1 MKFFWKVGSGFRSKL
16 DRIQRAVKVLNKVLL
31 NNEYHQQQRSNQVS
45 RKFYSQNF
53 FKIQAFGSF
62 YYFFSS
68 SQKELIIFYL
78 LSFDWLTACF
88 FFWLMEYLLFGLIW
102 LIEYLLLVVILF
114 IDWLLLVVIW
124 LLDFML
130 TVVFC
135 LIAWLLLSIDWLNNC
150 W

>member
-88 FFWLMEYLLFGLIW
+88 FFFLVDGIPVVWFNLIDWISVVSCHFIYWLTVVSCHLVAWFHVDSCLLFDCLAVVVNW
-102 LIEYLLLVVILF
+102 LIE
-114 IDWLLLVVIW
+114 
-124 LLDFML
+124 
-130 TVVFC
+130 
-135 LIAWLLLSIDWLNNC
+135 
-150 W
+150 

>member
-88 FFWLMEYLLFGLIW
+88 FFLVDGIPVVWFNLIDWISVVSCHFIYWLTVVSCHLVAWFHVDSCLLFDCLAVVVNW
-102 LIEYLLLVVILF
+102 LIE
-114 IDWLLLVVIW
+114 
-124 LLDFML
+124 
-130 TVVFC
+130 
-135 LIAWLLLSIDWLNNC
+135 
-150 W
+150 

>member
-88 FFWLMEYLLFGLIW
+88 ILVDGIPVVWFNLIDWISVVSCHFIYWLTVVSCHLVAWFHVDSCLLFDCLAVVVNW
-102 LIEYLLLVVILF
+102 LIE
-114 IDWLLLVVIW
+114 
-124 LLDFML
+124 
-130 TVVFC
+130 
-135 LIAWLLLSIDWLNNC
+135 
-150 W
+150 